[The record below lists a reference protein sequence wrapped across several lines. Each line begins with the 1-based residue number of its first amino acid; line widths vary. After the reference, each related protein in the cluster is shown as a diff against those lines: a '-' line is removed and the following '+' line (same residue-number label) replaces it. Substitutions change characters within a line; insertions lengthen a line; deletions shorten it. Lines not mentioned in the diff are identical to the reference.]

1 MSLNLI
7 CEVWD
12 AMRSHIDL
20 NERNEAADT
29 LVNLLVD
36 NNFEADEIK
45 EAFRGEK
52 EVLNALKNYV
62 NHQESDEDFDEDYD
76 EEDDW

>member
-52 EVLNALKNYV
+52 EVLTALKNYV
-62 NHQESDEDFDEDYD
+62 NHQESDEDFEEDYD
-76 EEDDW
+76 EDDDW